1 MLHCRNFMTVFFG
14 ENLVVNL
21 NVVGICLN
29 LIMFVLIIEC
39 CQVASSHKLPALYL
53 IDSVIKNISE
63 SNYLQLFTKN
73 IVNIFVLVFEQVVS
87 ILPCCI
93 LGMLDMLGCLQHK
106 QSILNVVVI

>member
-1 MLHCRNFMTVFFG
+1 MFK
-14 ENLVVNL
+14 L
-21 NVVGICLN
+21 NY
-29 LIMFVLIIEC
+29 MFVLIIEC